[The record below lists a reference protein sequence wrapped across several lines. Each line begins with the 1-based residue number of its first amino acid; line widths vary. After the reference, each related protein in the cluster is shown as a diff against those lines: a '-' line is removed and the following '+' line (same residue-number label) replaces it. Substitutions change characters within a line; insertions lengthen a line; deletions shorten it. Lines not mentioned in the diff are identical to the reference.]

1 MAVTEPE
8 VEVGILDGVRVLD
21 FGRYIAGPFC
31 AALLGDLG
39 ADVIRIE
46 RVDGGE
52 DRFVTPV
59 TPDGVGAF
67 FLQVG
72 RNKRSLTLN
81 PMKPEGAEI
90 TRKLVATADVVV
102 ANLPP
107 ETLSAMGLDYESL
120 KAVKRDI
127 ILTSINAFGSGGPW
141 SSKIGFDGLAQ
152 AMSGNLHLSGT
163 ADAPTRSFTP
173 YVDFGTASLCAFAT
187 LAALMHRNQTGEGQ
201 HLEGALLKTA
211 LTFMNSALLEEQ
223 QLGLGREATLNR
235 GQTAGPADVFDT
247 KDGWVMCLII
257 GQPQFER
264 WCRMVGAEDLLDD
277 RRFVDDESRGNNG
290 EFLSAHMAEWCKKRT
305 SAEALAE
312 MEAAKVPGGPVYAP
326 REVLEDPHVQ
336 AIGFFEQVPYP
347 SAEKPLAIAGF
358 PVALS
363 RSPGRIRTPA
373 PQLGE
378 HTDAILRELGFDAA
392 AIAELRARRIV

>member
-1 MAVTEPE
+1 M
-8 VEVGILDGVRVLD
+8 GILDGVRVLD

-59 TPDGVGAF
+59 TPDGMGAF

-107 ETLSAMGLDYESL
+107 ETLQAMGLDYESL
-120 KAVKRDI
+120 KLLKSDI
-127 ILTSINAFGSGGPW
+127 ILTSINAFSSGGPW

-163 ADAPTRSFTP
+163 SDAPTRSFTP

-187 LAALMHRNQTGEGQ
+187 MAALMHRTQTGEGQ

-223 QLGLGREATLNR
+223 QLGIGREATLNR
-235 GQTAGPADVFDT
+235 GQTAGPADVFKT
-247 KDGWVMCLII
+247 RDGWVMAMTI
-257 GQPQFER
+257 GRPQFER
-264 WCRMVGAEDLLDD
+264 WCRMVGAEELLNDE
-277 RRFVDDESRGNNG
+277 RFVDDKSRGDNG
-290 EFLSAHMAEWCKKRT
+290 ELLSAHMAEWCEKRT

-326 REVLEDPHVQ
+326 REVLEDPHVE
-336 AIGFFEQVPYP
+336 AIGFLEQVAYP
-347 SAEKPLAIAGF
+347 TAEKPLAIGGF
-358 PVALS
+358 PVAMS
-363 RSPGRIRTPA
+363 RSPGHIRRRA

-378 HTDAILRELGFDAA
+378 HTDAILGELGYDAA
-392 AIAELRARRIV
+392 EIAELRTKRVV

>member
-1 MAVTEPE
+1 M
-8 VEVGILDGVRVLD
+8 GILDGVRVLD

-39 ADVIRIE
+39 AEVIRIE

-59 TPDGVGAF
+59 TSDGMGAL

-81 PMKPEGAEI
+81 PTKPEGAEI

-107 ETLSAMGLDYESL
+107 ETLTALGLDYKSL
-120 KAVKRDI
+120 QAVKQDI

-141 SSKIGFDGLAQ
+141 TSKVGFDGLAQ
-152 AMSGNLHLSGT
+152 AMSGNLHLSGI

-173 YVDFGTASLCAFAT
+173 YVDYGTASLCAFAT
-187 LAALMHRNQTGEGQ
+187 LAALMHRNRTGEGQ

-223 QLGLGREATLNR
+223 QLGLNRKATLNR
-235 GQTAGPADVFDT
+235 SQGAGPADVFQT
-247 KDGWVMCLII
+247 KDGWVMCLTI

-264 WCRMVGAEDLLDD
+264 WCRMVGAEELLDD
-277 RRFVDDESRGNNG
+277 ERFVDDRSRGDNG
-290 EFLSAHMAEWCKKRT
+290 TLLSARMAEWCLKRS
-305 SAEALAE
+305 SAEALTE

-326 REVLEDPHVQ
+326 REVLDDPHVQ
-336 AIGFFEQVPYP
+336 SIGFLEHVSYP
-347 SAEKPLAIAGF
+347 TAEKPLAIAGF
-358 PVALS
+358 PVALG
-363 RSPGRIRTPA
+363 RSPARTPTRA

-378 HTDAILRELGFDAA
+378 HTDAILRELSYDAA
-392 AIAELRARRIV
+392 AIAELHAGRVV

>member
-1 MAVTEPE
+1 M
-8 VEVGILDGVRVLD
+8 EVGILDGVRVLD

-39 ADVIRIE
+39 AEVIRIE

-59 TPDGVGAF
+59 TSDGMGAF

-90 TRKLVATADVVV
+90 ARKLVATADVVV

-107 ETLSAMGLDYESL
+107 ETLKAMSLDYESL
-120 KAVKRDI
+120 KAAKQDI

-152 AMSGNLHLSGT
+152 AMSGNLHMSGI
-163 ADAPTRSFTP
+163 ANAPTRSFTP

-187 LAALMHRNQTGEGQ
+187 LAALMHRSRTGEGQ

-235 GQTAGPADVFDT
+235 GQTAGPADVFET
-247 KDGWVMCLII
+247 VDGWVMCLTI

-264 WCRMVGAEDLLDD
+264 WCRMVGAEKLLDD
-277 RRFVDDESRGNNG
+277 ERFVDDASRGDNG
-290 EFLSAHMAEWCKKRT
+290 EFLSAHMDEWCLKRT

-347 SAEKPLAIAGF
+347 TAEKPLAIAGF
-358 PVALS
+358 PVALG
-363 RSPGRIRTPA
+363 RSPGRIRTRA

-378 HTDAILRELGFDAA
+378 HTDEILRELGYDAA
-392 AIAELRARRIV
+392 VIAGLRARRIV

>member
-1 MAVTEPE
+1 M
-8 VEVGILDGVRVLD
+8 GILDGVRVLD

-39 ADVIRIE
+39 AEVIRIE

-59 TPDGVGAF
+59 TSDGMGAF

-107 ETLSAMGLDYESL
+107 ETLQAMGLDYESL
-120 KAVKRDI
+120 KAVKQDI

-187 LAALMHRNQTGEGQ
+187 LAALMHRTRTGEGQ

-235 GQTAGPADVFDT
+235 GQTAGPADVFET
-247 KDGWVMCLII
+247 KDGWIMGMTI

-264 WCRMVGAEDLLDD
+264 WCSMVGAEELLHDE
-277 RRFVDDESRGNNG
+277 RFVDDISRGDNG
-290 EFLSAHMAEWCKKRT
+290 ELLSARMAEWCLKRT

-312 MEAAKVPGGPVYAP
+312 MEAARVPGGPVYAP
-326 REVLEDPHVQ
+326 RDVLEDPHVQ
-336 AIGFFEQVPYP
+336 AIGFLEQVTYP
-347 SAEKPLAIAGF
+347 TAEKPLAIAGF
-358 PVALS
+358 PVALG
-363 RSPGRIRTPA
+363 RTPGRIRTRA

-378 HTDAILRELGFDAA
+378 HTDVILRELGYDAA
-392 AIAELRARRIV
+392 AITELHAGRVV